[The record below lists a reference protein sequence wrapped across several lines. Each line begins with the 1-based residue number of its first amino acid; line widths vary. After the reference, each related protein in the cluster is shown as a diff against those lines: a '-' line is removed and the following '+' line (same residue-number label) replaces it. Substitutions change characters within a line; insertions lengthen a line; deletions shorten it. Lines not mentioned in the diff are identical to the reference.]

1 MRCRTS
7 PLLAL
12 AGSVTLILAIIPAMS
27 AGVCGARADGYSSA
41 HNDPQHLRGSCC
53 AEPASVAKKFVQ
65 AHFDVPAPAKR
76 ATSGES
82 ISGTTYHVAGART
95 WLGSASESGP
105 LLPSLSPSTA
115 EPLPDFSRNSI
126 FAKRP
131 CVSTHVSARGCCAI
145 AAMFARRKEG
155 SR

>member
-27 AGVCGARADGYSSA
+27 AASAAQGLTVTLQRTTITTSARK
-41 HNDPQHLRGSCC
+41 LC

-82 ISGTTYHVAGART
+82 ISGTTYLAGART
-95 WLGSASESGP
+95 WLGSASESGRYSP
-105 LLPSLSPSTA
+105 LYRRPPPSLS
-115 EPLPDFSRNSI
+115 
-126 FAKRP
+126 
-131 CVSTHVSARGCCAI
+131 
-145 AAMFARRKEG
+145 
-155 SR
+155 